1 MLYIRKDSM
10 EEEAKV
16 EPAPVSKR
24 EVRNVSGSVS
34 RNGNMCILQVHFD
47 SFFQRCDHGTRAL

>member
-1 MLYIRKDSM
+1 MLDIRKDSM

-16 EPAPVSKR
+16 EPPSVSTR

-34 RNGNMCILQVHFD
+34 SNGNMCILEVHFD

>member
-1 MLYIRKDSM
+1 MLEMRKDSM

-16 EPAPVSKR
+16 EPPSVYTR
-24 EVRNVSGSVS
+24 EVRNVRGSVS
-34 RNGNMCILQVHFD
+34 SNGNMCILLVHFD